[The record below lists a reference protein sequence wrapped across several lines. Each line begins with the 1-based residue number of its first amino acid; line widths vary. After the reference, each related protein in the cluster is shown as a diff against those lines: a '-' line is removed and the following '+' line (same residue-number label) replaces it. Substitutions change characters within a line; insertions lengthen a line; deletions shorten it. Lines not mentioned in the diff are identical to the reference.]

1 MVLFCRQ
8 VGISKKSVGIFST
21 PYLQIFK
28 RLNSEQGLVNNG
40 VTSKMAD
47 EGTSSTLVI
56 VAAVF
61 QLILLFVFAGLA
73 GLFAIALPLFS
84 TIPPSLL
91 PPGTTLAEL
100 VIISQWLFGYMAIAA
115 VLSLFF
121 TIFWLMWRGQPSQ
134 HRIGLIIT
142 GIIGLV
148 IGVLPGL
155 LALIGGAIAKEG
167 YESPPVAR
175 PAPKTAAPPAET
187 ARFCPSCGN
196 PVDPP
201 GAQFC
206 GVCGAA
212 IT

>member
-1 MVLFCRQ
+1 M
-8 VGISKKSVGIFST
+8 
-21 PYLQIFK
+21 FK

-40 VTSKMAD
+40 GTSKMAN
-47 EGTSSTLVI
+47 EGLSSTLVI

-61 QLILLFVFAGLA
+61 QLILLFLFAGFA
-73 GLFAIALPLFS
+73 GIFAFALPLLS
-84 TIPPSLL
+84 QIPPALL
-91 PPGTTLAEL
+91 PPGMTLAEL
-100 VIISQWLFGYMAIAA
+100 VIVSQWLFGYMAIAA

-134 HRIGLIIT
+134 HRVGLIIT

-148 IGVLPGL
+148 IGFLPGL
-155 LALIGGAIAKEG
+155 LALIGGAIAKDR

-175 PAPKTAAPPAET
+175 PAPKTAAPPVEA

-196 PVDPP
+196 PIDPP

>member
-1 MVLFCRQ
+1 MV
-8 VGISKKSVGIFST
+8 
-21 PYLQIFK
+21 
-28 RLNSEQGLVNNG
+28 
-40 VTSKMAD
+40 D

-73 GLFAIALPLFS
+73 GLFAIALPLLS

-91 PPGTTLAEL
+91 PPGVTLVEF
-100 VIISQWLFGYMAIAA
+100 VIISQWLFGFMAIAA

-134 HRIGLIIT
+134 HRVGLIIT
-142 GIIGLV
+142 GIIGLG
-148 IGVLPGL
+148 IGFLPGL
-155 LALIGGAIAKEG
+155 LALIGGAIAKG
-167 YESPPVAR
+167 DYESPPVAR
-175 PAPKTAAPPAET
+175 PAPKTAAPPAEA
-187 ARFCPSCGN
+187 ARYCPSCGN
-196 PVDPP
+196 PVDPS

>member
-1 MVLFCRQ
+1 
-8 VGISKKSVGIFST
+8 
-21 PYLQIFK
+21 LQIFK
-28 RLNSEQGLVNNG
+28 RLNSEHGLVNNG
-40 VTSKMAD
+40 GTSKMAD

-61 QLILLFVFAGLA
+61 QLILLFVFAGFA
-73 GLFAIALPLFS
+73 GLFAFALPLLS
-84 TIPPSLL
+84 LIPPSEL
-91 PPGTTLAEL
+91 PPGFSLGEL
-100 VIISQWLFGYMAIAA
+100 VIVSQWLFGYMAIAA

-134 HRIGLIIT
+134 HRVGLIIT
-142 GIIGLV
+142 GIIGL
-148 IGVLPGL
+148 ILTGFLPGL

-175 PAPKTAAPPAET
+175 PAPKTAAPPAEA
-187 ARFCPSCGN
+187 ARYCPSCGN

-212 IT
+212 TT

>member
-1 MVLFCRQ
+1 
-8 VGISKKSVGIFST
+8 
-21 PYLQIFK
+21 
-28 RLNSEQGLVNNG
+28 
-40 VTSKMAD
+40 MAD
-47 EGTSSTLVI
+47 EGSSSTLVI

-61 QLILLFVFAGLA
+61 QLILLFIFAGLA
-73 GLFAIALPLFS
+73 GLFAFALPLLS

-91 PPGTTLAEL
+91 PPDIALAEFIL
-100 VIISQWLFGYMAIAA
+100 ISQWIFGYMAIAA

-142 GIIGLV
+142 GIIGLA
-148 IGVLPGL
+148 IGFLPGL

-175 PAPKTAAPPAET
+175 PTPKTAAPPTEA
-187 ARFCPSCGN
+187 AMYCPSCGN
-196 PVDPP
+196 PIDPP

>member
-1 MVLFCRQ
+1 
-8 VGISKKSVGIFST
+8 
-21 PYLQIFK
+21 
-28 RLNSEQGLVNNG
+28 
-40 VTSKMAD
+40 MAD

-73 GLFAIALPLFS
+73 GLFAIALPLLS
-84 TIPPSLL
+84 LIPPSEL
-91 PPGTTLAEL
+91 PPGISFAEL
-100 VIISQWLFGYMAIAA
+100 VFVSQALFGYMAIAA
-115 VLSLFF
+115 VLSLLF

-134 HRIGLIIT
+134 HRVGLIIT
-142 GIIGLV
+142 GIIGL
-148 IGVLPGL
+148 ILTGVLPGL

-175 PAPKTAAPPAET
+175 PAPKTAAPPAEAAT
-187 ARFCPSCGN
+187 YCPSCGN
-196 PVDPP
+196 PIDPP